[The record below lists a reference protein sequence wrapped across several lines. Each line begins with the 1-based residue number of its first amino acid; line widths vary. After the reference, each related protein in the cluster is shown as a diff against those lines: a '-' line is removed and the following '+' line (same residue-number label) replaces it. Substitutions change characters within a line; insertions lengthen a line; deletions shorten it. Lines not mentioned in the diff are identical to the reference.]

1 MHVKFLHIT
10 LSVRQHSLLGDS
22 TFLRASRPS
31 YLGFGGKRTFAMRRR
46 MSFLSGGS
54 HHKFPGEECDANSEA
69 ARVILSNI
77 KGITIQA

>member
-1 MHVKFLHIT
+1 MRWCGGSPGEECDT
-10 LSVRQHSLLGDS
+10 DS
-22 TFLRASRPS
+22 E
-31 YLGFGGKRTFAMRRR
+31 GGKRTFAMRRR

-77 KGITIQA
+77 KGISIQACM